1 MPHQEDVDWHLAR
14 SHVYGLLGGLLSER
28 PGEETLGQLL
38 QPEAVGV
45 LETMFS
51 DPQVGAR
58 FHQLADQFSTGK
70 ISTEQVALDFE
81 GLMRVP
87 GAMYTHPYESVYR
100 SRRRDEEELRW
111 GGIFGNQARDAERY
125 YHSEGLEPIFD
136 RVDFA
141 DHIGAELTFM
151 AHMCRKTAEALRTKQ
166 VDTSEHLQ
174 AKQQAFAQN
183 HLLTWAEDFSAEL
196 KRKAATPFFEA
207 VADLLVVFVAM
218 EKSQLTTHS
227 AIRSRPSAR

>member
-1 MPHQEDVDWHLAR
+1 MTHQEDVDWHLAR
-14 SHVYGLLGGLLSER
+14 SHVYGLLGGLLSEQ
-28 PGEETLGQLL
+28 PGEKTIGQLL
-38 QPEAVGV
+38 QPEAVDY
-45 LETMFS
+45 LDTMFT

-70 ISTEQVALDFE
+70 ISAEQVALDFE

-100 SRRRDEEELRW
+100 ARREGEEHLKW
-111 GGIFGNQARDAERY
+111 GGMYGNQARDAERC
-125 YHSEGLEPIFD
+125 YHREGLEPSYD

-151 AHMCRKTAEALRTKQ
+151 AHLCRKTAEALRREQ
-166 VDTSEHLQ
+166 VGTSEHLQ
-174 AKQQAFAQN
+174 AKQQQFAQN

-196 KRKAATPFFEA
+196 KRKAVTPFFQA
-207 VADLLVVFVAM
+207 VADMLVAFVEL
-218 EKSQLTTHS
+218 EKSQLTIH
-227 AIRSRPSAR
+227 